1 MNGHA
6 SGLRVTGN
14 VSQGFLRDPEPL
26 SFQVSRQTPALLETV
41 KNFSNY
47 AGSVARAIDITKKRS
62 SQTQI
67 VKERWPQ
74 LQRQLADAC
83 ERFIY
88 DDDAFFYT
96 GQTGFGWERILDCLQ
111 VDSHGRQYLA
121 NLVVQL
127 AREALPLSFLRLD
140 QPARVSLQCFLRP
153 SALRHV
159 TRRALDADG
168 LAILINQA
176 ANNFNRH
183 PPSILGNQID
193 LVSRLTF
200 YIQLLT
206 KIFAHVFQVF
216 RLHKISK
223 VFADDLLPA
232 VTREF
237 FGGAVQRDI
246 ASAEIVNIDRVLGIV
261 EQLTITLFALAQS
274 FLGALAAGNV
284 SNDGEPVNS
293 LQLYQLHINF
303 YGEGGAIFATVHT
316 FQSGGA

>member
-14 VSQGFLRDPEPL
+14 VSQGFLRDPETL

-41 KNFSNY
+41 KNLSNY
-47 AGSVARAIDITKKRS
+47 AGSLSITVDIPTQRS

-96 GQTGFGWERILDCLQ
+96 GQTGLGWKRILDCLQ
-111 VDSHGRQYLA
+111 VDSYGREYLA

-140 QPARVSLQCFLRP
+140 QPARVSLQCFLRTP
-153 SALRHV
+153 ALRHV

-216 RLHKISK
+216 RRHKIRK
-223 VFADDLLPA
+223 VLADNLVPA
-232 VTREF
+232 IAGEF

-246 ASAEIVNIDRVLGIV
+246 ASAEIVNINRILGIV
-261 EQLTITLFALAQS
+261 EQLTITLFTLAQS
-274 FLGALAAGNV
+274 FLGALAA
-284 SNDGEPVNS
+284 SNISDDGEPVNF
-293 LQLYQLHINF
+293 L
-303 YGEGGAIFATVHT
+303 
-316 FQSGGA
+316 